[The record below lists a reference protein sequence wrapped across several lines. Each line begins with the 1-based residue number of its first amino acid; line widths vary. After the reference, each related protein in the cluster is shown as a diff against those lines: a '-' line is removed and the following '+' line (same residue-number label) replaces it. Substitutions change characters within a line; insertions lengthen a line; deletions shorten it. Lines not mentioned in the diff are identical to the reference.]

1 MTRKGRLEEIFSKAL
16 HADDPSLYFVSYRDF
31 ESIVEVSLDEF
42 VKLSENFSVIPASRI
57 TMVRRGNETLYLKSR
72 L

>member
-31 ESIVEVSLDEF
+31 ESIVEVPLDEF

-57 TMVRRGNETLYLKSR
+57 TRIRKGDETLYFKSR